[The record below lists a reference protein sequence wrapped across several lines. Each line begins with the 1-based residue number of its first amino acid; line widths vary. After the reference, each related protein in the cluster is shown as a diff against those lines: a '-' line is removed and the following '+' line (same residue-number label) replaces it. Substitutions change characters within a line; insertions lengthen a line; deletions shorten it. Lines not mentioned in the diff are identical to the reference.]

1 MTRAFSAAP
10 PFEEAAGTLDE
21 RLASDLAR
29 IALAARHELFRA
41 AAPHGL
47 SPVQAQVLVALSE
60 GVALRV
66 GELSSR
72 LGLTPATLSDSVA
85 ALERR
90 RLVTRRRDAADGR
103 GVLVR
108 ATRRGAEIGRSLAL
122 WPEFLANALALL
134 PVEEKE
140 VLLRAVVRLVRDL
153 IERGVVQEAR
163 MCVMCRH
170 FRPRVHDDPE
180 RPHHCALADVPFGDR
195 GLRLDC
201 PGHRRADDEVARAHW
216 RVFAGEGSEA
226 TVKGG

>member
-1 MTRAFSAAP
+1 MKSAVSNVGR
-10 PFEEAAGTLDE
+10 FDEGTGPLDG
-21 RLASDLAR
+21 RLASGLAK
-29 IALAARHELFRA
+29 IALAVRHELFRA

-60 GVALRV
+60 GTALRV
-66 GELSSR
+66 GELAAR

-122 WPEFLANALALL
+122 WPEFLVQALAGL
-134 PVEEKE
+134 PGEEKG
-140 VLLRAVVRLVRDL
+140 VLLRAVVRLVRAL
-153 IERGVVQEAR
+153 IDRGVVQEAR
-163 MCVMCRH
+163 MCVLCRH

-201 PGHRRADDEVARAHW
+201 PDHFRADDDVARARW
-216 RVFAGEGSEA
+216 RVFAGEGS
-226 TVKGG
+226 